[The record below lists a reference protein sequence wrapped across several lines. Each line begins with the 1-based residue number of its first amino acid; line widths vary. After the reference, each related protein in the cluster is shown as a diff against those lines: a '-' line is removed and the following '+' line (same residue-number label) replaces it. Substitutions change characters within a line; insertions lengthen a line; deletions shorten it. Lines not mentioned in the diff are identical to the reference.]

1 MLTYIPLRQMKNADD
16 SLCRVMPM
24 VCRHRCVSVV
34 TLRSTYD
41 KNAKCREM
49 ERQISERS
57 REIVERRK
65 ELGVMDSGLCF
76 DVTNV
81 TYRIDN
87 EKIWQNRAS
96 YTFSYIYLPSMIYHF
111 EHNTTLVGSLR
122 RKWRKSGQY
131 TVRVTSTGV
140 VSVMRMPLHRDM
152 RTEAQLKCRGRFV
165 EAQRLMLEALRDKK
179 RLRYFQ
185 KRQHRMGYKTLRG
198 CMLAY
203 YMDERIRR
211 ERREQI
217 EEIGEKMR
225 RLTSEVMVNTEGE
238 MFVEQALGD
247 RNAEIGNW
255 RGETEDWSEDIG
267 RWEEKIRREMG

>member
-1 MLTYIPLRQMKNADD
+1 
-16 SLCRVMPM
+16 
-24 VCRHRCVSVV
+24 
-34 TLRSTYD
+34 
-41 KNAKCREM
+41 
-49 ERQISERS
+49 
-57 REIVERRK
+57 
-65 ELGVMDSGLCF
+65 
-76 DVTNV
+76 
-81 TYRIDN
+81 
-87 EKIWQNRAS
+87 
-96 YTFSYIYLPSMIYHF
+96 MIYHF
-111 EHNTTLVGSLR
+111 EHNTTLVDSLR

-203 YMDERIRR
+203 YMDELMRS
-211 ERREQI
+211 ERKDQI
-217 EEIGEKMR
+217 EEIVEKMR

-238 MFVEQALGD
+238 LFVEQALGD
-247 RNAEIGNW
+247 SNEEIGNW
-255 RGETEDWSEDIG
+255 RGKIEEWSEDIG
-267 RWEEKIRREMG
+267 DWRERIKREMG